1 VCANGA
7 TIGGTTYAGDPTGA
21 TCPALTATIANPFY
35 KVITDSS
42 AVNNLSAATVQIGNL
57 YRAYPQ
63 FGKFTALDVGWGHSN
78 YNALQITVQ
87 HRQAN
92 GLSVLLGYT
101 YSKEIDQT
109 GDSSSSAYMQDNGC
123 HRCERS
129 VGEMDATHVLTEDAV
144 YELPFGH
151 GRMWLNNGLPAVLA
165 GGWQIGDAYK
175 FDSGLPVQ
183 LTESASSV
191 PSALIGAAVLRPS
204 IVPGV
209 SLAPTA
215 SNQAFNPAAF
225 KVTPNYQF
233 GTSPRYNPHIRY
245 PNYQNIDAFLQKE
258 TKFKGERMSATFR
271 FELLNAP
278 NSVVFGAP
286 FVNAST
292 ASTFG
297 NKSTTQTN
305 LPREGQLSAR
315 FTF

>member
-1 VCANGA
+1 
-7 TIGGTTYAGDPTGA
+7 
-21 TCPALTATIANPFY
+21 
-35 KVITDSS
+35 
-42 AVNNLSAATVQIGNL
+42 
-57 YRAYPQ
+57 
-63 FGKFTALDVGWGHSN
+63 
-78 YNALQITVQ
+78 
-87 HRQAN
+87 
-92 GLSVLLGYT
+92 
-101 YSKEIDQT
+101 
-109 GDSSSSAYMQDNGC
+109 
-123 HRCERS
+123 
-129 VGEMDATHVLTEDAV
+129 
-144 YELPFGH
+144 
-151 GRMWLNNGLPAVLA
+151 VLA
-165 GGWQIGDAYK
+165 GGWQIGTAYK

-191 PSALIGAAVLRPS
+191 PNAIIGAAVLRPS

-245 PNYQNIDAFLQKE
+245 PNYQNLDAFLQKE
-258 TKFKGERMSATFR
+258 TKFKSERMSATFR

-278 NSVVFGAP
+278 NSVIFGAP
-286 FVNAST
+286 FANAST

-297 NKSTTQTN
+297 NKSATQTN